1 MGLPQCVG
9 CLYDIL
15 TLLTPDRLFE
25 VIKDYNKSVLIA
37 QLAEEPHR
45 QNGRPLR
52 VAIDEADWRFN
63 NLTQAQVYAIL
74 DSR

>member
-1 MGLPQCVG
+1 
-9 CLYDIL
+9 
-15 TLLTPDRLFE
+15 
-25 VIKDYNKSVLIA
+25 VIKEFDKSVLIA
-37 QLAEEPHR
+37 QLAEEHHQ

-63 NLTQAQVYAIL
+63 NLTQAQVYAIR